1 MIDDQEF
8 GGKSFPLRPSERYGG
23 REAVGSVLWLEHAEG
38 ITFTNEDGSTVLLH
52 PEDLAK
58 DEAAAKGSPFSKL
71 RKAMAGDTLLLAKEQ
86 WLREYV
92 LRMLPLRIAG
102 DPAQPPLL
110 FKAELEV
117 FTVPQ
122 ELTVNPGVIAQTETI
137 TNDEGEERDL
147 TRERAIS
154 FGLRLIPERGQI
166 KDYGYYP
173 SGMRSEE
180 GIGALEVTPDLI
192 RMQLHN
198 RIYLELYRS
207 PQKQA
212 PGPLIA
218 PHQF

>member
-1 MIDDQEF
+1 MIDDKEF
-8 GGKSFPLRPSERYGG
+8 NGAFSLRPSERYGG
-23 REAVGSVLWLEHAEG
+23 KEAVGSVLWLEHVEG
-38 ITFTNEDGSTVLLH
+38 IRYTNEDGSTVLLR
-52 PEDLAK
+52 PEDLTK
-58 DEAAAKGSPFSKL
+58 DESEAPRGSPFFSLKT
-71 RKAMAGDTLLLAKEQ
+71 AMSGDLLLRSKEE
-86 WLREYV
+86 WLRNYV
-92 LRMLPLRIAG
+92 LRMLPLRITG

-110 FKAELEV
+110 FNAELKT

-122 ELTVNPGVIAQTETI
+122 ELTVNPGVIDQVEIVTG
-137 TNDEGEERDL
+137 DEGRERDL

-154 FGLRLIPERGQI
+154 FSLRLVPERGHVS
-166 KDYGYYP
+166 DYGYYP

-180 GIGALEVTPDLI
+180 GIGALEVSPDLI
-192 RMQLHN
+192 RMQLHH